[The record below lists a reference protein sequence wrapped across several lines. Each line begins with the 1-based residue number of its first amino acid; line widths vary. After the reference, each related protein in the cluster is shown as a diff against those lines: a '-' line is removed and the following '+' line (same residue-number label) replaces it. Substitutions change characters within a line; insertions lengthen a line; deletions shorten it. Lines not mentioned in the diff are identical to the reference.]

1 MQDYK
6 MENECSASAGKLS
19 VLSLRLKVQ
28 MIGTMP

>member
-6 MENECSASAGKLS
+6 MENVCSASEGKLS